1 MISMIL
7 LSVAQAAIDAEDPI
21 AAGQEL
27 FNRVERDLGKALGKF
42 ESHEGLPEK
51 SPWWDLIG
59 VKETK
64 VSNNEA
70 IEDLLRAVTMVLA
83 GEGAGD
89 LRAEA
94 KAIQKAIR
102 EADFDQDEMRRK
114 RDTAPAQESLG
125 TAEDLITTSQE
136 EYDQMIL
143 DSQAKQEDLR
153 VALVEVEEQFIEAL
167 SKTGLKI
174 EDQAARSLLG
184 TLAGERF
191 SDLAITIANVRLVT
205 EQLHRLADESGEAPE
220 LTRKYYGLYVLLV
233 RLVDVAQDDYVRWVR
248 EVAIPKL
255 DTILSDAESQRQE
268 ALAGKHADPDR
279 AEAFQRNV
287 DQLELTQTAAVRYI
301 EYLRIQAEGVERGN
315 LEVEKDLRLATNTWR
330 TVDLSLETADLIRR
344 GSEAFGALMTLEL
357 PPLRGFEG
365 TELRERFQRLERRMA
380 EPLQ

>member
-1 MISMIL
+1 MIPIL
-7 LSVAQAAIDAEDPI
+7 LLSFLSDLVDAEDPI
-21 AAGQEL
+21 VAGQQL

-42 ESHEGLPEK
+42 ESHEALPEK
-51 SPWWDLIG
+51 SPWWDVIG

-64 VSNNEA
+64 ISNDEA

-102 EADFDQDEMRRK
+102 DANFDQDEMRRK
-114 RDTAPAQESLG
+114 RDTAPAQDSLG
-125 TAEDLITTSQE
+125 KAEDLIVTSRE
-136 EYDQMIL
+136 EYDEMIS

-153 VALVEVEEQFIEAL
+153 LALLEVEAQFIEAL
-167 SKTGLKI
+167 SRTGLKI
-174 EDQAARSLLG
+174 EDHAARSLLG

-255 DTILSDAESQRQE
+255 DIILKDAEAQRKE
-268 ALAGKHADPDR
+268 ALSGKAADPDR

-301 EYLRIQAEGVERGN
+301 EYLKVQAEGVERGN
-315 LEVEKDLRLATNTWR
+315 QEVEKDLRLAANTWR

-365 TELRERFQRLERRMA
+365 TELRERFQSLERRMA

>member
-1 MISMIL
+1 MISLLL
-7 LSVAQAAIDAEDPI
+7 LSFLPTLVDAEDPI
-21 AAGQEL
+21 ATGQEL

-42 ESHEGLPEK
+42 ESHEALPEK
-51 SPWWDLIG
+51 SPWWDVIG

-64 VSNNEA
+64 ISNDEA

-102 EADFDQDEMRRK
+102 DANFDQDEMRRK

-125 TAEDLITTSQE
+125 KAEDLIVTSRE
-136 EYDQMIL
+136 EYDEMIS

-153 VALVEVEEQFIEAL
+153 LALLEVEKQFIEAL
-167 SKTGLKI
+167 ARTGLKI

-255 DTILSDAESQRQE
+255 DTILKDAEAQRKE
-268 ALAGKHADPDR
+268 ALAGKAADPDR

-301 EYLRIQAEGVERGN
+301 EYLKVQAEGVERGN
-315 LEVEKDLRLATNTWR
+315 QEVEKDLRLAANTWR

-365 TELRERFQRLERRMA
+365 TELRERFQSLERRMA

>member
-1 MISMIL
+1 MISLLL
-7 LSVAQAAIDAEDPI
+7 LSFLPNLVDAEDSI
-21 AAGQEL
+21 ATGQEL

-42 ESHEGLPEK
+42 ESHEALPEK
-51 SPWWDLIG
+51 SPWWDVIG

-64 VSNNEA
+64 ISNDEA

-102 EADFDQDEMRRK
+102 DANFDQDEMRRK

-125 TAEDLITTSQE
+125 KAEDLIVTSRE
-136 EYDQMIL
+136 EYDEMIS
-143 DSQAKQEDLR
+143 DSQARQEDLR
-153 VALVEVEEQFIEAL
+153 LALLEVEKQFIEAL
-167 SKTGLKI
+167 SRTGLKI

-255 DTILSDAESQRQE
+255 DTILKDAESQRKE
-268 ALAGKHADPDR
+268 ALAGKSADPDR

-287 DQLELTQTAAVRYI
+287 DQLELTQSAAVRYI
-301 EYLRIQAEGVERGN
+301 EYLKVQAEGVERGN
-315 LEVEKDLRLATNTWR
+315 LEVEKDLRLAANTWR

-365 TELRERFQRLERRMA
+365 TELRERFQSLERRMA
-380 EPLQ
+380 EPFQ

>member
-7 LSVAQAAIDAEDPI
+7 LSVVQAAIEVEDPI

-42 ESHEGLPEK
+42 ETHEGLPEK

-125 TAEDLITTSQE
+125 TAEDLITTSRE